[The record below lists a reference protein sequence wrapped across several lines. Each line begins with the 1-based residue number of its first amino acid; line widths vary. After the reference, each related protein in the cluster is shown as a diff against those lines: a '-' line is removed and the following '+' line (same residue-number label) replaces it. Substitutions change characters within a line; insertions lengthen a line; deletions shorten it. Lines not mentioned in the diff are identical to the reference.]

1 MIDSGTKHWAIANYF
16 INQSTRRRL
25 NFSEYFSVKT
35 SPIIYLFIM
44 WGWSI
49 DREPWTK
56 KVAEAFLSRRVSS
69 ILFVNIEWG
78 PLSKVSITYCP
89 PALYDEIAAERIW
102 VAFFFS
108 DWTLE
113 IKIVW
118 RSSDQMTVMKE
129 NLQRL
134 HILVRNIGQTWLDS
148 TAVTDATA

>member
-1 MIDSGTKHWAIANYF
+1 MIDSWTQHRAITNHLIY
-16 INQSTRRRL
+16 QSTRKRL
-25 NFSEYFSVKT
+25 NFSEHFSVKS
-35 SPIIYLFIM
+35 SPIMYLFTM

-118 RSSDQMTVMKE
+118 RSSDQMTVTKE

-134 HILVRNIGQTWLDS
+134 RILVRNIRKTWLDS
-148 TAVTDATA
+148 TAVTDANV